1 MHRFLTL
8 TLTLCA
14 SSLLLL
20 AIAFSARSAQPQT
33 TAPVSPW
40 QWGTASI
47 KVGECKDRADK
58 FLEGKGFVVTKVTS
72 QGGAN
77 KTDANAEASSQE
89 FFVLVDC
96 VANGRTS
103 TSSRILVVVVGRT
116 AAAQVAQLRQDVMKA
131 VMK

>member
-1 MHRFLTL
+1 MQRFLTL
-8 TLTLCA
+8 TLCTN
-14 SSLLLL
+14 SLLLL
-20 AIAFSARSAQPQT
+20 AMALSAGNAHAQ
-33 TAPVSPW
+33 TATPVSPW

-58 FLEGKGFVVTKVTS
+58 FLEAKGFVVTKTTS
-72 QGGAN
+72 ASTN
-77 KTDANAEASSQE
+77 DKEANAEAVSQE
-89 FFVLVDC
+89 FLVLVDC

-103 TSSRILVVVVGRT
+103 LSSRILVVVVGRT